1 MRKAI
6 YLYIMYSIIV
16 LMGCEEASYRKSLSE
31 IDELI
36 DDYPAQARLY
46 LNRAD
51 SNENKAY
58 YKLLDTKIAIRQG
71 FYTTIEYDYINS
83 CIRELEANQDSI
95 NLMWALYC
103 KASMKLYGERD
114 TASAKTLYQRIGQM
128 NGDRCTLVMA
138 NTYNQLCRIGELE
151 NYNRLQQL
159 SRSLKDTLLLAH
171 SYVYQALQENQPGYA
186 DKAFRLLE
194 AKGDRQGMHRLC
206 HEYVRALVDA
216 DAPDSVIMRYLP
228 EATTPKTPVGYF
240 TASRHLFNHPHPEFA
255 KEYIE
260 KHGTS
265 VIEYEKEKTFF
276 FSSATYALMAN
287 MYFVAMK
294 EGNKSLADSLLQ
306 EMRSIENVFESEENY
321 HNEKEVGLMYEGGNA
336 RYRYLRNKTY
346 VSYGIIAVLLFLLL
360 LAYWHIRRMKRANRI
375 ISILTESVHH
385 LKEVENPAL
394 SDRCDKLSHEIDN
407 QLRRLKHREADIS
420 AYKQQIEQL
429 DNVSKGLVIYAQIL
443 QNRNISQIGRK
454 GILQFLDS
462 YHLIDEHFSQRL
474 SQFDLNPS
482 SQLFC
487 VLYHLGKTDEEVMQ
501 IMQYSLANVRTRK
514 SRIKADTE
522 VDSFENL
529 ITNLGKK

>member
-1 MRKAI
+1 MRKTV
-6 YLYIMYSIIV
+6 YCYIICIISV
-16 LMGCEEASYRKSLSE
+16 LTGCEESSYRKSLSE

-36 DDYPAQARLY
+36 NDYPAQARLY

-58 YKLLDTKIAIRQG
+58 YKMLDTKIAVRQG
-71 FYTTIEYDYINS
+71 LYTTIEYNNINS
-83 CIRELEANQDSI
+83 CIRELEANQDSD
-95 NLMWALYC
+95 NLMWALYY

-114 TASAKTLYQRIGQM
+114 SASAKSLYQRIEQM
-128 NGDRCTLVMA
+128 NGDRCTSVMA
-138 NTYNQLCRIGELE
+138 NTYNQLCQIGELE
-151 NYNRLQQL
+151 NYSILQKMA
-159 SRSLKDTLLLAH
+159 RSLKDTLLLAH
-171 SYVYQALQENQPGYA
+171 AYVYQALKENQPDYA
-186 DKAFRLLE
+186 DRAFRLME
-194 AKGDRQGMHRLC
+194 EKGDRQGMHRLC

-216 DAPDSVIMRYLP
+216 DAPDSLVMRYLS

-240 TASRHLFNHPHPEFA
+240 TASRHLFNHAHPDFA
-255 KEYIE
+255 KDYIE
-260 KHGTS
+260 NHGTT
-265 VIEYEKEKTFF
+265 VIDYGEEKTFF

-306 EMRSIENVFESEENY
+306 EMRSIENVFEKEENY

-336 RYRYLRNKTY
+336 RYRYLKNKTY

-360 LAYWHIRRMKRANRI
+360 LAYWHIRRMKRANSI
-375 ISILTESVHH
+375 ISTLTESVHQ
-385 LKEVENPAL
+385 LKDVENPAL
-394 SDRCDKLSHEIDN
+394 SDRCDQLSHEINN

-443 QNRNISQIGRK
+443 QNKNISQIGRK
-454 GILQFLDS
+454 GILQFLES

-522 VDSFENL
+522 VDSFEDL